1 MKQSKWIKSNWN
13 NIEKSELIYKCWSHV
28 SYSWGFS
35 FFLSLCAGLSPLF
48 INYINNYLIWQP
60 PISPTQFN
68 FFFQKDL
75 DFFTWSSLEQYRHL
89 LNSKHDWK
97 QLFYQ
102 STINHKCKNYLWAII
117 FLCLIL
123 YYLKLTL

>member
-1 MKQSKWIKSNWN
+1 MKHCKWFKPKCN

-60 PISPTQFN
+60 PISPAQFDT
-68 FFFQKDL
+68 FFKDL
-75 DFFTWSSLEQYRHL
+75 DFFIWLTWTLSAFIELHG
-89 LNSKHDWK
+89 WK
-97 QLFYQ
+97 Q
-102 STINHKCKNYLWAII
+102 T
-117 FLCLIL
+117 
-123 YYLKLTL
+123 